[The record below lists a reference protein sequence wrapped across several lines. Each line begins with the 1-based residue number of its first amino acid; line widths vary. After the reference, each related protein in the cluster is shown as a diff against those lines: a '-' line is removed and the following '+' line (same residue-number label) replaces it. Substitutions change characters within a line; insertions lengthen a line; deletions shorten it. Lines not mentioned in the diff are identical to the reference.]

1 MANSNYPGVDDH
13 VVERPFTSSRCLLIT
28 FAILLGLAAGLYAGW
43 WFWLAGEVR
52 ARLDGWAAA
61 MRLDGRTAGY
71 TELSVSGFPG
81 PLRINLTGLDATDPE
96 GGWTLAV
103 PALLAALSPWD
114 ITRLDGNFT
123 GPLRLSVDKGP
134 ATGRYRLDAGSNAVS
149 LDRSDGGTLRVSLS
163 DVRAAREDTQ
173 ETLRVEDV
181 KLTLNRGSIPV
192 YGRLGIEATNAD
204 LPESM
209 HSAFGGHVARFR
221 IAADATGA
229 ELPEGLN
236 ADRLKVWADNGG
248 AIDIRSLD
256 VAHGVLGLLGEG
268 TLALDGAL
276 QPIGAFTA
284 RISGFNAAVD
294 ALVRSGVVRREDGSL
309 AKVVLG
315 VLAKP
320 SPGGGPKQV
329 TVPLTVQD
337 RVLSA
342 GPIPL
347 IRLREIH
354 WD

>member
-1 MANSNYPGVDDH
+1 MADSNLPGVDDH
-13 VVERPFTSSRCLLIT
+13 VVERPFTSRRRLVIT
-28 FAILLGLAAGLYAGW
+28 FAVLLGLAAGFYAGW

-52 ARLDGWAAA
+52 ARLDGWVAA

-71 TELSVSGFPG
+71 AELTVSGFPG
-81 PLRINLTGLDATDPE
+81 PLMIDLTGLDATDPD

-103 PALLAALSPWD
+103 PAVLASLSPWD
-114 ITRLDGNFT
+114 ITRLDGKFT

-134 ATGRYRLDAGSNAVS
+134 ATGRYRLVAGNNAVR
-149 LDRSDGGTLRVSLS
+149 LDRSDGGTLRFSLS
-163 DVRAAREDTQ
+163 DVQAVREDTL
-173 ETLRVEDV
+173 ETLRIEDAT
-181 KLTLNRGSIPV
+181 LTLKRGSIPV
-192 YGRLGIEATNAD
+192 YGRLGIDAKNAE

-221 IAADATGA
+221 LTADATGA

-236 ADRLKVWADNGG
+236 ADRLRVWADDGG
-248 AIDIRSLD
+248 AIEVRSLD

-320 SPGGGPKQV
+320 SPGGGPKQI

-337 RVLSA
+337 RMLSA

>member
-13 VVERPFTSSRCLLIT
+13 VVERPFTSRRRLLIT

-204 LPESM
+204 LPVSM

-236 ADRLKVWADNGG
+236 AERLKVWADDGG
-248 AIDIRSLD
+248 AIEVRSLD

-294 ALVRSGVVRREDGSL
+294 ALVQSGVVRREDGSL

-320 SPGGGPKQV
+320 SPGGGPKQI

-347 IRLREIH
+347 IRLREIQ